1 MATPRPS
8 RKRSMVAGSASW
20 LALVA
25 ATSLGEAHAGTV
37 RAEIKLSPEVFAS
50 GPGRYRLIVQS
61 YDRQVRGVTDI
72 PGSARPRAST
82 QRAVSAEDLKQGVKI
97 DLVELT
103 DRSEPAPEEP
113 GMVVAWVEP
122 GEPDL
127 EFDARRARPTPGSFY
142 GVAAA
147 RRRESGESV
156 QIRLDQQH
164 RNG

>member
-1 MATPRPS
+1 MATPRFS

-25 ATSLGEAHAGTV
+25 ATSLGGAHAGTV
-37 RAEIKLSPEVFAS
+37 RTEIKLPPQVFSS

-61 YDRQVRGVTDI
+61 YDRHVRASTSI
-72 PGSARPRAST
+72 PGSLRPRASA
-82 QRAVSAEDLKQGVKI
+82 QRAVTADDLRDGVRI
-97 DLVELT
+97 DLVELVEKT
-103 DRSEPAPEEP
+103 EATPTGP

-127 EFDARRARPTPGSFY
+127 EFDARGARPTPGSFY

-147 RRRESGESV
+147 GGKLGDGSL
-156 QIRLDQQH
+156 QIHLDQ
-164 RNG
+164 RLRAG